1 MTYKEL
7 VQELGRHTPRTTKE
21 LLDITTN
28 FASGDEVVGA
38 IFQGR
43 GKQSE
48 NPNDGGAR
56 RWFNNKKKGKKGM
69 WDNLIAMVD

>member
-1 MTYKEL
+1 MGPTCKEL
-7 VQELGRHTPRTTKE
+7 VHELGQHTPRTTKE

-28 FASGDEVVGA
+28 FTSGDEAVGA

-48 NPNDGGAR
+48 NPIDGGAR
-56 RWFNNKKKGKKGM
+56 
-69 WDNLIAMVD
+69 

>member
-1 MTYKEL
+1 MGMTCKEL
-7 VQELGRHTPRTTKE
+7 VHELAQHTPRMTKE
-21 LLDITTN
+21 LLDIATN
-28 FASGDEVVGA
+28 FTSGDEAVGA

-56 RWFNNKKKGKKGM
+56 
-69 WDNLIAMVD
+69 